1 MPTRH
6 IALAP
11 ESGMNPSDLA
21 RVSAALQRQIT
32 RDLAPIWHVSAT
44 VDPFPSLEDVPAGYW
59 PVIVTFRPL
68 GSEAG
73 IHVDQNGQPYAL
85 IEMSPSWSLT
95 ASHVSIEMII
105 DPFGSRSFP
114 GISPR
119 SDQGDVDFRGGVCD
133 PCEHPDHAY
142 LINDVLVSDFCTPA
156 FWEPTSREQRSFT
169 GAIQEAHQVLPGG
182 HMCWYDP
189 ASNTWWLRQR
199 RMTDGAVT
207 DIEVG
212 VADPER
218 GTVREFI
225 CQHSLHLQSTKMTM
239 EAFEA
244 RVGTTRQRALR
255 ASQSRAYWL
264 RSAIDRSRV
273 VHPLEVEAEVR
284 AELQAARAARKSL
297 DRHREDGASNGRPPR
312 DMQPRAPTPGASS
325 PRRRDRADGDEGA
338 FTVDDSALEQS
349 VLEQSALEQEISQA
363 FARAREARAAAAAAT
378 RTSGAS
384 VMDRAPSRD
393 AMTPPPPPVS
403 ESQPPP
409 SYGSGRGRTL
419 PPPLPGSLPPPTPP
433 PSRVAPRSEPA
444 ARADDRRTLPHG
456 SIGGGGSVGEGSIGA
471 TTGSIRPTSW
481 SGQSALPAVA
491 STRNIW
497 PVTVGVVAVAL
508 IAASAFVLRR
518 GDGVT
523 AAAGSGPASA
533 PAAAVP
539 VIAIAPAL
547 SPIPVVDP
555 AAAGSNPAVAP
566 SPSPTAAASPIAT
579 SAAGVVQVP
588 VVAVAAKPRAPAA
601 LPSPGVPTRAPAGA
615 GPAVRSWPAANAPP
629 VLPSVPSAEPASSP
643 KSTGVAVSD
652 TADEFGGRQ

>member
-1 MPTRH
+1 
-6 IALAP
+6 
-11 ESGMNPSDLA
+11 MNPSDLA
-21 RVSAALQRQIT
+21 RVSAALQRQVT

-59 PVIVTFRPL
+59 PIIVTFRPL

-95 ASHVSIEMII
+95 ASHVSIEMIT

-119 SDQGDVDFRGGVCD
+119 SDQGDVEFRGGVCD

-189 ASNTWWLRQR
+189 TSNTWWLRQR
-199 RMTDGAVT
+199 RITDGAVT

-225 CQHSLHLQSTKMTM
+225 CQHSLHLQSTKMTT

-273 VHPLEVEAEVR
+273 VHPLEMEAEVR

-297 DRHREDGASNGRPPR
+297 DRHREDGASTGRPPR
-312 DMQPRAPTPGASS
+312 DVQPRASTPGASF
-325 PRRRDRADGDEGA
+325 PRRRDRAGADEDA
-338 FTVDDSALEQS
+338 FTVDESALEQS

-378 RTSGAS
+378 KPS
-384 VMDRAPSRD
+384 VAPVERAPSRE
-393 AMTPPPPPVS
+393 AMTPPAPPVS

-419 PPPLPGSLPPPTPP
+419 PPPLPASLPPPTPP
-433 PSRVAPRSEPA
+433 PSRVASRSEP

-456 SIGGGGSVGEGSIGA
+456 SMGRGGSIGEGPVGA
-471 TTGSIRPTSW
+471 TTGSFRPTSW
-481 SGQSALPAVA
+481 SGQPVLPAVA
-491 STRNIW
+491 STRNSW
-497 PVTVGVVAVAL
+497 AVTVGVVAVAL

-518 GDGVT
+518 SDGAT
-523 AAAGSGPASA
+523 AAAGPGPAAA
-533 PAAAVP
+533 PAAAAP
-539 VIAIAPAL
+539 VMAASPAP
-547 SPIPVVDP
+547 SPILIVDP
-555 AAAGSNPAVAP
+555 AATASNPAVAP
-566 SPSPTAAASPIAT
+566 APSPSPVVDLAVTAAPRIAT
-579 SAAGVVQVP
+579 PAAGAVQLP

-601 LPSPGVPTRAPAGA
+601 LPSPGVPTRAPAA
-615 GPAVRSWPAANAPP
+615 ASPAVRSMPAANAPP

>member
-1 MPTRH
+1 
-6 IALAP
+6 
-11 ESGMNPSDLA
+11 MNPSDLA
-21 RVSAALQRQIT
+21 RVSAALQRQVT

-59 PVIVTFRPL
+59 PIIVTFRPL

-95 ASHVSIEMII
+95 ASHVSIEMIT

-114 GISPR
+114 GMSPR
-119 SDQGDVDFRGGVCD
+119 SDQGDVEFRGGVCD

-189 ASNTWWLRQR
+189 TSNTWWLRQR
-199 RMTDGAVT
+199 RITDGAVT

-264 RSAIDRSRV
+264 RCAIDRSRI
-273 VHPLEVEAEVR
+273 VHPLEMEAEVR

-297 DRHREDGASNGRPPR
+297 DRHRDDGGSTGRPPR
-312 DMQPRAPTPGASS
+312 DVQPRASAPGVSS
-325 PRRRDRADGDEGA
+325 APRRDRAAADEDA
-338 FTVDDSALEQS
+338 FTVDESALEQS

-378 RTSGAS
+378 KLS
-384 VMDRAPSRD
+384 VAPGVDQAPSRE
-393 AMTPPPPPVS
+393 AMTPPPLPVS

-419 PPPLPGSLPPPTPP
+419 PPPLPASLPPPTPP
-433 PSRVAPRSEPA
+433 RSRVASRSEPA
-444 ARADDRRTLPHG
+444 PADDRRTLPYGSMGRGG
-456 SIGGGGSVGEGSIGA
+456 SIGEGSIGA

-481 SGQSALPAVA
+481 SGQPALADVA
-491 STRNIW
+491 WRRNSW
-497 PVTVGVVAVAL
+497 AVTVGVVAVAL

-518 GDGVT
+518 GDGAT
-523 AAAGSGPASA
+523 APAASGPASA
-533 PAAAVP
+533 PAAAAS
-539 VIAIAPAL
+539 VIAIGPAP
-547 SPIPVVDP
+547 SPTPVVDP
-555 AAAGSNPAVAP
+555 TVTASNLAVAP
-566 SPSPTAAASPIAT
+566 VSGSSPVVAVTASAPRIAT
-579 SAAGVVQVP
+579 PAVGAVQVP
-588 VVAVAAKPRAPAA
+588 VVAVAAKPRAPVA
-601 LPSPGVPTRAPAGA
+601 LPSPGVLARAPAA
-615 GPAVRSWPAANAPP
+615 AAPALRSLPAANAPP

-643 KSTGVAVSD
+643 KSTGLAVSD